1 MGAQL
6 YHPVS
11 REEGDG
17 GMGNRR
23 EGTRQGLLPC

>member
-6 YHPVS
+6 HHPVS

-17 GMGNRR
+17 GDGEQAR
-23 EGTRQGLLPC
+23 GAQGLLPC